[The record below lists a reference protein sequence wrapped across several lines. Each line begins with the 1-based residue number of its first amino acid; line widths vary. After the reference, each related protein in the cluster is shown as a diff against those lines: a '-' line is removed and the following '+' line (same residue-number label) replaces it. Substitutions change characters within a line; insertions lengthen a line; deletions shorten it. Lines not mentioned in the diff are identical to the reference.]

1 MRFHWTSS
9 HIVGTVLSFAGA
21 LPGFLIIYLLPVMV
35 HLKRMKT
42 RIMNPILAEAIDQNA
57 FAASAGQTKNGV
69 PSTPK
74 IAVND
79 EFLRKR

>member
-1 MRFHWTSS
+1 M
-9 HIVGTVLSFAGA
+9 LSFAGA

-42 RIMNPILAEAIDQNA
+42 RIMNPILAEAIDHNA
-57 FAASAGQTKNGV
+57 FGASAGQTKNGI
-69 PSTPK
+69 PGTPK
-74 IAVND
+74 ITVND

>member
-1 MRFHWTSS
+1 
-9 HIVGTVLSFAGA
+9 
-21 LPGFLIIYLLPVMV
+21 
-35 HLKRMKT
+35 MKT

-69 PSTPK
+69 PGTPK
-74 IAVND
+74 ITVND